1 MAKPTSHLLAVHRAR
16 LARYL
21 EQGSKGFS
29 DDRERK
35 AEVDRV
41 ALWGHRCEAL
51 GWRSSQQ
58 LGSLSL
64 RLDREI
70 ILKSLDLETG
80 DIAGA
85 VGTARLVP
93 RPAKTILRIPSR
105 DGEEEEEEEEEEE
118 KRERIQEENADI
130 PIRGNANWEERE
142 KKDQDARFFGAMRV
156 HDIATSYAYGWGA
169 ARPDHVESIRTGCQ
183 LDEMR
188 PCIVGY
194 QSDVTPLEDGRLLVS
209 ELNAFLVL
217 ASRYGER
224 PAYADCD
231 ELVITVITGSDRQ
244 VRIAQSRVNFVN
256 NTFDVSLSRI
266 LDFETTIEK
275 NFDDFI
281 TLVGWFACSV
291 APRTSW
297 A

>member
-1 MAKPTSHLLAVHRAR
+1 MGYPK
-16 LARYL
+16 
-21 EQGSKGFS
+21 Q
-29 DDRERK
+29 
-35 AEVDRV
+35 
-41 ALWGHRCEAL
+41 
-51 GWRSSQQ
+51 
-58 LGSLSL
+58 SLSRWQIFL
-64 RLDREI
+64 QDTLVPLLTSRRTYVPDEFLQDREI
-70 ILKSLDLETG
+70 ILKSLDFETG

-93 RPAKTILRIPSR
+93 RPAKTILRIPGR
-105 DGEEEEEEEEEEE
+105 DGEEEEEEE

-130 PIRGNANWEERE
+130 PIRGNADWEERE

-156 HDIATSYAYGWGA
+156 HDIATSYAYGWGL
-169 ARPDHVESIRTGCQ
+169 RDQTMWNQSGFLRHYDSKGIPRYSILTVCAPVKTGCQ
-183 LDEMR
+183 LDETR

>member
-1 MAKPTSHLLAVHRAR
+1 MDLPMRSVFRGEILLKRAVVP
-16 LARYL
+16 LL
-21 EQGSKGFS
+21 Q
-29 DDRERK
+29 RK
-35 AEVDRV
+35 RTYVPDKF
-41 ALWGHRCEAL
+41 LKDL
-51 GWRSSQQ
+51 K
-58 LGSLSL
+58 
-64 RLDREI
+64 I
-70 ILKSLDLETG
+70 TLKSLDLKTG

-85 VGTARLVP
+85 AGTARLVP
-93 RPAKTILRIPSR
+93 MEAATVLRMPGDCGGVR
-105 DGEEEEEEEEEEE
+105 
-118 KRERIQEENADI
+118 KRIEEENADV
-130 PIRGNANWEERE
+130 PIRGNDDWEENE
-142 KKDQDARFFGAMRV
+142 KKDSDARFFGAMRV
-156 HDIATSYAYGWGA
+156 HDIASSYVYCWGLQA
-169 ARPDHVESIRTGCQ
+169 QTMWRHIGSDPQFLNHYLEKGYPGYSILTVCEPIKEGSLPDEA
-183 LDEMR
+183 R

-209 ELNAFLVL
+209 ELNVFLVL
-217 ASRYGER
+217 ATRYSRR
-224 PAYADCD
+224 RAYADCN
-231 ELVITVITGSDRQ
+231 EFVITVITGSDRQ

>member
-1 MAKPTSHLLAVHRAR
+1 M
-16 LARYL
+16 
-21 EQGSKGFS
+21 
-29 DDRERK
+29 
-35 AEVDRV
+35 
-41 ALWGHRCEAL
+41 GHPK
-51 GWRSSQQ
+51 Q
-58 LGSLSL
+58 SLSRWQIFL
-64 RLDREI
+64 QDTLVPLLTSRRTYVPDEFLQDRGI

-93 RPAKTILRIPSR
+93 MPAKTILRIPGR
-105 DGEEEEEEEEEEE
+105 DGEEEE

-130 PIRGNANWEERE
+130 PIRGNADWEERE

-156 HDIATSYAYGWGA
+156 HDIATSYAYGWGL
-169 ARPDHVESIRTGCQ
+169 RDQTMWNQSGFLRHYDSKGIPRYSILTVCAPVKMGCQ
-183 LDEMR
+183 LDETR

-256 NTFDVSLSRI
+256 NIFDVSLSRI
-266 LDFETTIEK
+266 LDFETTIGK

>member
-1 MAKPTSHLLAVHRAR
+1 MATSAKATTMMDYPARSVFRGEILLKRAVVPLLQSTRTYVPDNF
-16 LARYL
+16 LKDL
-21 EQGSKGFS
+21 K
-29 DDRERK
+29 
-35 AEVDRV
+35 
-41 ALWGHRCEAL
+41 
-51 GWRSSQQ
+51 
-58 LGSLSL
+58 
-64 RLDREI
+64 I
-70 ILKSLDLETG
+70 TPKSLDLKTG

-85 VGTARLVP
+85 AGTARLVP
-93 RPAKTILRIPSR
+93 MAAAAVLQMPGDCGGVRKRI
-105 DGEEEEEEEEEEE
+105 EEP
-118 KRERIQEENADI
+118 NADV
-130 PIRGNANWEERE
+130 PVRGNADWEERE
-142 KKDQDARFFGAMRV
+142 KNNQDARFFGAMRV
-156 HDIATSYAYGWGA
+156 HDIASSYVYCWGLHARTMWQQTGHDPEYMNHYDSNGIPRYSILTVCEPITSGGL
-169 ARPDHVESIRTGCQ
+169 PDEA
-183 LDEMR
+183 R

-217 ASRYGER
+217 ATRYGGR
-224 PAYADCD
+224 RAYADCD
-231 ELVITVITGSDRQ
+231 ELVITVITGSDRL

-281 TLVGWFACSV
+281 TLVGWFACSI